1 MERMKLLATIVK
13 QCGRLR
19 GGALISAVYGFLHHG
34 DPGLSAT
41 VKALLTTV
49 CKPMYNM
56 ILKWIFDGTLEDPFT
71 EFFIAADVQVM
82 NQNEICQ
89 RTYLLIL
96 NIAFG
101 GSFRSKTKPVCGMTN
116 IQYDGP

>member
-1 MERMKLLATIVK
+1 MHEVCAGVYQILCERLP
-13 QCGRLR
+13 
-19 GGALISAVYGFLHHG
+19 SHN
-34 DPGLSAT
+34 PGLSAT

-82 NQNEICQ
+82 NKNEICQ
-89 RTYLLIL
+89 RI
-96 NIAFG
+96 
-101 GSFRSKTKPVCGMTN
+101 C
-116 IQYDGP
+116 